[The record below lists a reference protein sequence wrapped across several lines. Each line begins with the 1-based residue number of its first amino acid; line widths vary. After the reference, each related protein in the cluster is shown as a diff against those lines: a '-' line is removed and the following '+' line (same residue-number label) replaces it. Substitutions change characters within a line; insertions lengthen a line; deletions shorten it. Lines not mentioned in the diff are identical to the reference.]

1 MRDERTYPF
10 SELVTK
16 WLEKYIKQ
24 WKKIALLTTK
34 KWFATWTICKDCGF
48 VPRCTRCDIAVSI
61 HKDDGWRRFWL
72 CHICKTQYD
81 YQSQCQS
88 CGGHDTHTYGV
99 GSQQLAEYILATY
112 YIQPVLVDS
121 TYANSPNKIKQLN
134 EQLTTAQIVIGTSL
148 LSVPPKDISFD
159 LVIVMN
165 ADSSLHVPDFQ
176 SNRNCFNALYTSIQK
191 HTAPIFLVQS
201 YAPDHNALQY
211 ACQQDV
217 SSMQT
222 HELQWRKTNDYPPY
236 TQMCVLLYKHEI
248 EKRLY
253 GSTNKLYQELLFLQ
267 EQYELK
273 DIQIYTTPPL
283 VYKVRWKYRYN
294 IILKGPGLRQFM
306 DVAYSKLRM
315 RSRWF
320 KIDWEPQKLL

>member
-1 MRDERTYPF
+1 
-10 SELVTK
+10 
-16 WLEKYIKQ
+16 
-24 WKKIALLTTK
+24 
-34 KWFATWTICKDCGF
+34 
-48 VPRCTRCDIAVSI
+48 
-61 HKDDGWRRFWL
+61 
-72 CHICKTQYD
+72 
-81 YQSQCQS
+81 
-88 CGGHDTHTYGV
+88 
-99 GSQQLAEYILATY
+99 
-112 YIQPVLVDS
+112 
-121 TYANSPNKIKQLN
+121 
-134 EQLTTAQIVIGTSL
+134 VIGTSL

-283 VYKVRWKYRYN
+283 VYKVR
-294 IILKGPGLRQFM
+294 
-306 DVAYSKLRM
+306 
-315 RSRWF
+315 
-320 KIDWEPQKLL
+320 